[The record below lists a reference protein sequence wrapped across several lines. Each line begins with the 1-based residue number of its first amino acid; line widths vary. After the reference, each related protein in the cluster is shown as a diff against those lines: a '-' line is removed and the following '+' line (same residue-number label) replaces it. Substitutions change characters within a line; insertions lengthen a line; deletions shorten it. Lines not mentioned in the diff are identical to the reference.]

1 MASPFLWSPVAPDNQ
16 QQGTPSPF
24 AGRNDFGG
32 PNIFHQ
38 PAMQQY
44 GGYQPQSVYDM
55 PQGQASRQQAQ
66 QPQQPNIFHQTA
78 PQQQNAQPV
87 QNGIPQPNGGQSLSG
102 LGQSIFAPQYGQY
115 APLASLQG
123 LQGPAYNVNS
133 NPMAG
138 NARDG
143 SFFLPWQQYGF
154 GSIGF

>member
-78 PQQQNAQPV
+78 PQQQQNAQPV
-87 QNGIPQPNGGQSLSG
+87 QNGIPQPNGGQSLYN
-102 LGQSIFAPQYGQY
+102 LGQTIAAPQYGQY
-115 APLASLQG
+115 APLASMQG
-123 LQGPAYNVNS
+123 AGGPFYDIN
-133 NPMAG
+133 NPMSG

-143 SFFLPWQQYGF
+143 TFFDSRQQFGF
-154 GSIGF
+154 GPVGF